1 MTETPDP
8 SEQPEIQ
15 PSGTP
20 PSPIETEPETDD
32 DPTDPNGLWRTLP
45 LSR

>member
-8 SEQPEIQ
+8 SEHPDIE
-15 PSGTP
+15 PSGAPPP
-20 PSPIETEPETDD
+20 PSETEPGTDD

-45 LSR
+45 LSG

>member
-8 SEQPEIQ
+8 SEQRDIE
-15 PSGTP
+15 PSGAP
-20 PSPIETEPETDD
+20 PPNETEPETDD

-45 LSR
+45 LSG

>member
-8 SEQPEIQ
+8 SEQPDVQ

-20 PSPIETEPETDD
+20 PPPIETEPETDD